1 MSIAYHRVSQM
12 VNVLGNF
19 SNVNSKVNMTR
30 PNRVLSKKKQLHKQI
45 KSNYNM
51 NVNEMKTHDYKYYGR
66 EERGF
71 KIITLNY
78 IDKEEVLTSIVFFHE
93 YSTDN

>member
-1 MSIAYHRVSQM
+1 
-12 VNVLGNF
+12 
-19 SNVNSKVNMTR
+19 
-30 PNRVLSKKKQLHKQI
+30 
-45 KSNYNM
+45 M
-51 NVNEMKTHDYKYYGR
+51 NVNEMKSTHDYKYYGR